1 MRRFLVACLLS
12 LSCCAAQNH
21 LPAVG
26 RVAPPVQLAQL
37 IDAPAGT
44 PTDSAAFRGR
54 PVVLEFWATW
64 CGGCVAAIPH
74 LNALAKEFQGK
85 PVVFLSVTDENPA
98 VVRAFL
104 KRRPMGGWI
113 GVDRDDATVRR
124 YGIFARPQTFLID
137 AHGVLRGEML
147 PNKVDAGLIDRLIA
161 GRLRAV
167 YSPIADSSRVETRT
181 VAGAPAPLLDVRI
194 RPAAPVAVSGYSPG
208 AQIEDHGSFQI
219 FGGTLRSLLA
229 YADGM
234 RSDRIQ
240 GPAWIDQ
247 DRFDL
252 AVTVPYGRDAIRKQ
266 VVAEALTETFGLSVR
281 HEEQPTEVYVLRA
294 ASGGATGLKP
304 SHPISKGFWAA
315 PGHLT
320 GVGTSIPQL
329 IFRLGGELH
338 GVQVVDETGLQGSY
352 NFDLIW
358 QAGDVASLKSA
369 LHRQLGLSLTKESG
383 PEDFLV
389 LVAAEQAKTR

>member
-1 MRRFLVACLLS
+1 MRRFLVGCLLS
-12 LSCCAAQNH
+12 LSCCVAQNH
-21 LPAVG
+21 LPPLG

-37 IDAPAGT
+37 IGAPAGT

-74 LNALAKEFQGK
+74 LNELAKEFQGK

-137 AHGVLRGEML
+137 AHGVLRGETL
-147 PNKVDAGLIDRLIA
+147 PDKVDAALLDRLIA

-167 YSPIADSSRVETRT
+167 YSPIPAPPRGERRT
-181 VAGAPAPLLDVRI
+181 VAGTPAPLLDVRI
-194 RPAAPVAVSGYSPG
+194 RPAAPASVSGYSPG
-208 AQIEDHGSFQI
+208 AEIMDQGSFQI

-266 VVAEALTETFGLSVR
+266 VMAEALTETFGLSVR
-281 HEEQPTEVYVLRA
+281 HEEQPAEVYVLRA
-294 ASGGATGLKP
+294 APGGATGLKP
-304 SHPISKGFWAA
+304 SRPISSGFTPD
-315 PGHLT
+315 PGRVT

-329 IFRLGGELH
+329 IGKLRGELH

-352 NFDLIW
+352 NFDLAW
-358 QAGDVASLKSA
+358 QAGDVASLESA
-369 LHRQLGLSLTKESG
+369 LHRQLGLRLTKESR

-389 LVAAEQAKTR
+389 VVAAEQARTR